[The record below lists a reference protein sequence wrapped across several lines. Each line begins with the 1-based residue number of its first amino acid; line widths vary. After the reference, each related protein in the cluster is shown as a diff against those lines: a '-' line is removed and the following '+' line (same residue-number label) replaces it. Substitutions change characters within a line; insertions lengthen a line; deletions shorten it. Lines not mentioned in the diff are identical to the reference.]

1 MLKPLE
7 DHVVLVLEKV
17 ERTTQSGI
25 ILTSEDKE
33 KPAIGKVVAIGPK
46 VEEIK
51 VDDKVIYQSYSG
63 TKVKLEDE
71 EYLIVE
77 AKKILAK
84 IV

>member
-17 ERTTQSGI
+17 ERTTESGI

-33 KPAIGKVVAIGPK
+33 KPAIGKVIAVGPK
-46 VEEIK
+46 AENIE
-51 VDDKVIYQSYSG
+51 VDDRVIYQSYAG
-63 TKVKLEDE
+63 TKVKLEAE